1 MKSKR
6 HKALKVAGI
15 FAGIGGFEV
24 GLERAGHKSVLLCE
38 NDLAAQAVL
47 RERFKRRPLIADVA
61 EIDTVPRDV
70 DLLAAGFPCQ
80 DLSQVGR
87 TQGLNG
93 KKSTIVSHV
102 FRMLKQTRTP
112 WVLLE
117 NVPFMLQLHRGA
129 MIDYIVR
136 SLEELGYKWA
146 YRTLDTR
153 AFGIPQ
159 RRHRVF
165 VLASIHG
172 DPASVLLSQ
181 DAGPGSSVKAEI
193 PPCGFYW
200 TEGNSGLGWAPSCVP
215 TLKGGSTIGI
225 PSPPAI
231 WMPNGTIMTPDV
243 RDAER
248 LQGFD
253 ADWTAPAEEVST
265 RGSRWRLV
273 GNAVTTVVS
282 EWLGLALR
290 IPSARA
296 PRETCELDAQSTWP
310 KAAFGEKGK
319 RHAAMVSMWPVKRE
333 ATRIDTFLQFPCR
346 SLSRKAAEG
355 FYRRLMAS
363 DLHYPQ
369 RFARDLRKHID
380 QWR

>member
-6 HKALKVAGI
+6 QKALRVAGI

-38 NDLAAQAVL
+38 NDVAAQAVL
-47 RERFKRRPLIADVA
+47 RERFKRSPLIADVA
-61 EIDTVPRDV
+61 EIDAVPQDV

-80 DLSQVGR
+80 DLSQAGQ

-93 KKSTIVSHV
+93 NKSIIISQV
-102 FRMLKQTRTP
+102 FRMLRRMQTP

-129 MIDYIVR
+129 MIDLIVR
-136 SLEELGYKWA
+136 SLEELGYNWA
-146 YRTLDTR
+146 YRTVDTR

-159 RRHRVF
+159 RRQRVF
-165 VLASIHG
+165 LLASLQG
-172 DPASVLLSQ
+172 DPAAMLLGQ
-181 DAGPGSSVKAEI
+181 DAEPESPVKVGI

-200 TEGNSGLGWAPSCVP
+200 TEGNSGLGWAPGCVP
-215 TLKGGSTIGI
+215 TLKGGSTVGI

-231 WMPNGTIMTPDV
+231 WMPSGRIMTPDI

-253 ADWTAPAEEVST
+253 ADWTAPAEDVSS

-273 GNAVTTVVS
+273 GNAVTTAVS
-282 EWLGLALR
+282 EWLGMALKN
-290 IPSARA
+290 SAASA
-296 PRETCELDAQSTWP
+296 PKVTYELDARSLWT
-310 KAAFGEKGK
+310 KAAFGSDGK
-319 RHAAMVSMWPVKRE
+319 RYAAVVSTWPVKRDF
-333 ATRIDTFLQFPCR
+333 TRIDKFLHFPCHP
-346 SLSRKAAEG
+346 LSHKATQG
-355 FYRRLMAS
+355 FYARLMAS
-363 DLHYPQ
+363 RLRYPP
-369 RFARDLRKHID
+369 RFAADLKRHIHKSA
-380 QWR
+380 